1 MRTAI
6 YAILVGA
13 ILLGLVFS
21 TMPFLTYQDTRIVSV
36 SITNDASGP
45 LSLIPNNDN
54 LGYSSEENDPY
65 IFYNHSGDLQ
75 IQLNSV
81 QTNSKL
87 TLSPAFFV
95 DDNLNQ
101 TVKVTITVVGPLTT
115 QGTPS
120 SSEPA
125 VLLVNGSTTY
135 TFTLRPSEGEVP
147 VYLTLLTYG
156 TTPGETVEFQLHF
169 TEVYPAS

>member
-54 LGYSSEENDPY
+54 LGYSSQQNDPY
-65 IFYNHSGDLQ
+65 IFYNHNGDLQ

-81 QTNSKL
+81 QTNSNL

-115 QGTPS
+115 QGGS
-120 SSEPA
+120 SREPA
-125 VLLVNGSTTY
+125 VLLVNGSTTLA
-135 TFTLRPSEGEVP
+135 FTLSPSEGEVP

>member
-54 LGYSSEENDPY
+54 LGYSSQENDPY

-115 QGTPS
+115 QGTRSP
-120 SSEPA
+120 EPA
-125 VLLVNGSTTY
+125 VLLVNGSTTL
-135 TFTLRPSEGEVP
+135 TFTLSPSEGEVP

>member
-54 LGYSSEENDPY
+54 LGYSSEQKDPY
-65 IFYNHSGDLQ
+65 IFYNNSGDLK
-75 IQLNSV
+75 IELNSV
-81 QTNSKL
+81 QTNSNL
-87 TLSPAFFV
+87 TLSPAFYV

-115 QGTPS
+115 QGGS
-120 SSEPA
+120 SSESA
-125 VLLVNGSTTY
+125 VLLVNGSTTL
-135 TFTLRPSEGEVP
+135 TFTLSPSEGEVP

-156 TTPGETVEFQLHF
+156 TGPGETVEFQLHF
-169 TEVYPAS
+169 TEVYTAS

>member
-45 LSLIPNNDN
+45 LSLIPVQNTV
-54 LGYSSEENDPY
+54 GYGSVSPNAY
-65 IFYNHSGDLQ
+65 VYYNSSGDLT
-75 IQLNSV
+75 INFHEV
-81 QTNSKL
+81 QTNAILNL
-87 TLSPAFFV
+87 TPAFYV

-101 TVKVTITVVGPLTT
+101 TLNVTMRVTQVGGTT
-115 QGTPS
+115 N
-120 SSEPA
+120 A
-125 VLLVNGSTTY
+125 MLLVNGTPAPL
-135 TFTLRPSEGEVP
+135 TFSFLLSPSEGEVP
-147 VYLTLLTYG
+147 VYLTLETFG
-156 TTPGETVEFQLHF
+156 TQPNQTATFDISF
-169 TEVYPAS
+169 TAVYPA

>member
-45 LSLIPNNDN
+45 LSLIPVQNTV
-54 LGYSSEENDPY
+54 GYGSGSSSNAY
-65 IFYNHSGDLQ
+65 VYYNTSGDLT
-75 IQLNSV
+75 INFHDV
-81 QTNSKL
+81 QTNAILNL
-87 TLSPAFFV
+87 TPAFYV

-101 TVKVTITVVGPLTT
+101 TLNVTVQLSEV
-115 QGTPS
+115 S
-120 SSEPA
+120 SDGF
-125 VLLVNGSTTY
+125 VNLLINGSSFH
-135 TFTLRPSEGEVP
+135 TFSFLLSPSEGEVP
-147 VYLTLLTYG
+147 VYLTLETFG
-156 TTPGETVEFQLHF
+156 THPNSGAIIFITF
-169 TEVYPAS
+169 TATYPAEQQ

>member
-21 TMPFLTYQDTRIVSV
+21 TTPFLTYHDTRIVSV

-45 LSLIPNNDN
+45 LSLIPVQNMVGYGSGSSGNAYAYYNN
-54 LGYSSEENDPY
+54 
-65 IFYNHSGDLQ
+65 SGDLT
-75 IQLNSV
+75 INFYRV
-81 QTNSKL
+81 QTNANL
-87 TLSPAFFV
+87 TLSPAFYV

-101 TVKVTITVVGPLTT
+101 TINVKIIVTPVGMTN
-115 QGTPS
+115 
-120 SSEPA
+120 A
-125 VLLVNGSTTY
+125 KLLVNGSTTL
-135 TFTLRPSEGEVP
+135 TFTLSPSAGEVP

-156 TTPGETVEFQLHF
+156 TQPGQTAKFDISF
-169 TEVYPAS
+169 TAVYSP

>member
-45 LSLIPNNDN
+45 LSLIPVQNMV
-54 LGYSSEENDPY
+54 GYGIGSSSNAY
-65 IFYNHSGDLQ
+65 AYYNSSGDLT
-75 IQLNSV
+75 INFHDV
-81 QTNSKL
+81 QTNAILNL
-87 TLSPAFFV
+87 TPAFYV

-101 TVKVTITVVGPLTT
+101 TINVTMTVTPVGMTN
-115 QGTPS
+115 
-120 SSEPA
+120 A
-125 VLLVNGSTTY
+125 NAKLLVNGIAAPH
-135 TFTLRPSEGEVP
+135 TFSFLLKPSEGEVP
-147 VYLTLLTYG
+147 VYLTLETFG
-156 TTPGETVEFQLHF
+156 TQPNQTATFDITF
-169 TEVYPAS
+169 TAVYSA

>member
-45 LSLIPNNDN
+45 LSLIPVHNMV
-54 LGYSSEENDPY
+54 GYGKGSPSNAY
-65 IFYNHSGDLQ
+65 AYYNSSGDLT
-75 IQLNSV
+75 INFHDV
-81 QTNSKL
+81 QTNAILSL
-87 TLSPAFFV
+87 TPAFYV

-101 TVKVTITVVGPLTT
+101 TINVTMTVTPVGMTN
-115 QGTPS
+115 
-120 SSEPA
+120 A
-125 VLLVNGSTTY
+125 KLLVNGTAAPH
-135 TFTLRPSEGEVP
+135 TFSFLLRPSEGEVP
-147 VYLTLLTYG
+147 VYLTLETFG
-156 TTPGETVEFQLHF
+156 TLPGQTATFDISF
-169 TEVYPAS
+169 TAVYPA